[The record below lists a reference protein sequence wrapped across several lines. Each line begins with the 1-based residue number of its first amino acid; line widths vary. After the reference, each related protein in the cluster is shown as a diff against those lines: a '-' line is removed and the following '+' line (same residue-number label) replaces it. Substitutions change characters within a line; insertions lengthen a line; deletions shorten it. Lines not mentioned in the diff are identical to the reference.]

1 MNTIRQWREKKGLT
15 QGELAEKAGL
25 SLRTIQRLEA
35 SDKAPK
41 GHSLSALAQV
51 FEVEPSE
58 LLHAADSQRRDSQS
72 DIFFI
77 KVLNLAGLAFFL
89 FPFANVFL
97 PIVLWR
103 RGRKSP
109 IIDEAA
115 RIIINF
121 QVLWSICLCLFLIIS
136 PFIGDGLVWG
146 FPTILIV
153 LFGMIALDLFVIALS
168 AFWISKGQLERLR
181 LPIRLL

>member
-1 MNTIRQWREKKGLT
+1 MNTVRQWREKRGFT
-15 QGELAEKAGL
+15 QTELAEKAGL

-51 FEVEPSE
+51 FQVEPSE
-58 LLHAADSQRRDSQS
+58 LLQAADSQKQDTQS
-72 DIFFI
+72 DLFFI

-109 IIDEAA
+109 AIDEAA

-121 QVLWSICLCLFLIIS
+121 QVLWSICLCLFLILA
-136 PFIGDGLVWG
+136 PFIGDGILWG

-153 LFGMIALDLFVIALS
+153 LYGMIVLDLMVIALS
-168 AFWISKGQLERLR
+168 AFWISKGQLERLK
-181 LPIRLL
+181 LPLRLL